1 MLFTVEI
8 GAQNK
13 YYENITHG
21 QPYFCP
27 VVNSLH
33 YLLFFVVLFC
43 VFKILTM
50 SMYWLMIKRINCM
63 CLWVCVCVLQI
74 TYLYLHTYVFY
85 LVSTHTCILFI
96 VILSICR
103 KRRTHTHTCI
113 VFADLRTISMAVFLL
128 KYKIGIYFFMTVF
141 K

>member
-1 MLFTVEI
+1 MLPMIQNKYKHAHMLFTVEI

-63 CLWVCVCVLQI
+63 CLWVCVCVFSRSHI
-74 TYLYLHTYVFY
+74 CIYTHTYFIYSHSIY
-85 LVSTHTCILFI
+85 LSQKTN
-96 VILSICR
+96 
-103 KRRTHTHTCI
+103 THTHMHCVCWPEDHI
-113 VFADLRTISMAVFLL
+113 HGCFSS
-128 KYKIGIYFFMTVF
+128 
-141 K
+141 

>member
-1 MLFTVEI
+1 MLPMIQNKYKHAHMLFTVEI

-27 VVNSLH
+27 VVNFLS

-63 CLWVCVCVLQI
+63 CLWVCVCVFSRSHI
-74 TYLYLHTYVFY
+74 CIYTHTYFIYSHSIY
-85 LVSTHTCILFI
+85 LSQKTN
-96 VILSICR
+96 
-103 KRRTHTHTCI
+103 THTHALC
-113 VFADLRTISMAVFLL
+113 LL
-128 KYKIGIYFFMTVF
+128 T
-141 K
+141 